1 MGDGLGERFAALHV
15 EGDGEGDL
23 AAHRGSGGDVEV
35 GLDGIAECG
44 GGVLVDAAD
53 LLHGWVLLAGE
64 LFPCLISLF
73 PGCNFPPQF
82 ALGASAFGSG
92 VGVPLSP
99 SLGTEA
105 DACAEGIV
113 YELSGSVSGGWLG
126 GHVSG
131 SPCPISLFT
140 GCKKRGGAGRRD
152 AACPAPHAEPNVS
165 GGDEV
170 APCKVVHCADFLCG
184 LADFGAGSVVL
195 AVQFALVVDA
205 ADNHAVSA
213 QEVAHRLQ
221 TLVPQ
226 EGGDRVDGEV
236 LQLALLVDVGCV
248 TVAHRDC
255 LQQAAADCCDD
266 AFVSGVRDL
275 AHGAIGLDQDH
286 RLGAAHGWVL
296 LVQLVYFPDAS
307 FSRC

>member
-1 MGDGLGERFAALHV
+1 
-15 EGDGEGDL
+15 
-23 AAHRGSGGDVEV
+23 
-35 GLDGIAECG
+35 
-44 GGVLVDAAD
+44 
-53 LLHGWVLLAGE
+53 
-64 LFPCLISLF
+64 
-73 PGCNFPPQF
+73 
-82 ALGASAFGSG
+82 
-92 VGVPLSP
+92 
-99 SLGTEA
+99 
-105 DACAEGIV
+105 V

-126 GHVSG
+126 GHVVG
-131 SPCPISLFT
+131 SPCPISLFS

-170 APCKVVHCADFLCG
+170 TPCKVVHRGDLICG

-213 QEVAHRLQ
+213 QEVSHWSQ

-226 EGGDRVDGEV
+226 EGCDRIDGEV

-248 TVAHRDC
+248 TIAHRDC
-255 LQQAAADCCDD
+255 LNVTAADCGHD
-266 AFVSGVRDL
+266 AFVSGVRDF
-275 AHGAIGLDQDH
+275 AHGSIDLDQDH
-286 RLGAAHGWVL
+286 RLGAAHWWVL